1 MAAAGSVPQRVIK
14 VGEETLVTTVE
25 IMMSAQD

>member
-14 VGEETLVTTVE
+14 VGEETLAIVE
-25 IMMSAQD
+25 IVMSAQD